1 MNLSI
6 QTKDNIKNKV
16 NILQKLG
23 AGSVLDNSL
32 DKIIELQLFKYKKC
46 IQDVE
51 EEVKISEN
59 R

>member
-46 IQDVE
+46 LKDV
-51 EEVKISEN
+51 
-59 R
+59 